1 MEDVHMIAQP
11 RVALVTG
18 ASRGIGRAIA
28 LRLAAAGYQVA
39 VNYLSDAEAAA
50 AVVATI
56 ERAGGR
62 AVAVQADVSAA
73 ADVRR
78 LFAQLT
84 QSLGPVA
91 VLINNAGILCD
102 TLLLRMKEEEWD
114 TVMATDLRSVYLCTQ
129 AAVKSMMRARW
140 GRVVNISSVVGLCG
154 NAGHATYPGQA
165 NYAAAKAGVIGFT
178 RAVAREVGAR
188 GITVNAVAP
197 GWVPTDINSC
207 FSEERRRQLCSEI
220 PLRRAGR
227 PEDVADAVAFL
238 ASDAA
243 GYITGQV
250 LAVDGGLS
258 MA

>member
-1 MEDVHMIAQP
+1 MIAQP

-18 ASRGIGRAIA
+18 ASRGIGRGIA
-28 LRLAAAGYQVA
+28 LRLATAGYQVA

-50 AVVATI
+50 EVVATI

-62 AVAVQADVSAA
+62 AIAVQADVSTA

-84 QSLGPVA
+84 QALGPVA

-114 TVMATDLRSVYLCTQ
+114 TVIATDLRSVYLCTQ

-154 NAGHATYPGQA
+154 NAGHATYAGQA
-165 NYAAAKAGVIGFT
+165 NYAAAKAGVVGFT

-197 GWVPTDINSC
+197 GLTATDDLLRMVGSDRA
-207 FSEERRRQLCSEI
+207 FLESEI
-220 PLRRAGR
+220 ARTALGRIGR
-227 PEDVADAVAFL
+227 PADIADVVTFI
-238 ASDAA
+238 ASENSRW
-243 GYITGQV
+243 ITGQV
-250 LAVDGGLS
+250 IDVTGGAGLR
-258 MA
+258 